1 MKALFWKEIRE
12 NLMWALLA
20 AVCVAGALFYG
31 LRSDP
36 DRMSYG
42 NNLWMGMLSPQELLV
57 STFGF
62 PLIGA
67 AFGFLQILTELRRD
81 QWAFLVHRPVTRSQI
96 FWGKAIPGIV
106 LYLLATIPPFLLV
119 AWWVS
124 QPGSIPAPFDW
135 RTTQAGFM
143 DIFTGAG
150 FYFAALWTGISQG
163 KWYGRRLLPLVA
175 ACYGAILTKGY
186 MNLGYA
192 LPFAIITMV
201 AVVPAALAAF
211 QTFGIFRKERW
222 WGKTASVLAL
232 LLAACIIWMW
242 LAAGWT
248 LIFPRKPYSGTDY
261 RVLKDGQFVKV
272 WQQGSFLK
280 KATTL
285 DGKEVPPPDGGKSW
299 GWDDFLITNYLN
311 TSIRTERSSYPY
323 RQPGEYYEQIYSN
336 SSEVQWYFMRE
347 LQVFASYDLRTK
359 LLSGYVG
366 LNGFADSAEKAGGF
380 PINMNGFRYQ
390 GYDSPFVAGNTLY
403 NPKLFRN
410 EVIKLYE
417 TPEGET
423 LLGGAMFQ
431 ERNAEPTKA
440 KDFVVATDRNIQAR
454 SGDGT
459 VIWTMPQLPNADKYA
474 SIEILRTNDRSKY
487 FLIFQPDYR
496 RRTEVGELLYTIAPD
511 GQVLERV
518 EIPPAKKQDP
528 KVTWKTIKDRG
539 VYPLGQVL
547 WEYVNGI
554 YRTWDSGEE
563 IKLVWDYEPANRNYT
578 LILWAVAL
586 GCGLVCAAL
595 SLLWLPRLE
604 LTRGQRT
611 AWLIFIVFYSFAGL
625 FVFLVAN
632 NWPRRVRCDACTKKR
647 SIERTACEHCGAP
660 WAEPKRDGTEIFE
673 SVDVV
678 KA

>member
-20 AVCVAGALFYG
+20 AACVAGALFYG

-96 FWGKAIPGIV
+96 FWGKAIPGLT

-143 DIFTGAG
+143 DVFTGSA

-175 ACYGAILTKGY
+175 ACYGAVLTKGY
-186 MNLGYA
+186 VYLGYA
-192 LPFAIITMV
+192 MPFAIITML
-201 AVVPAALAAF
+201 AIAPAAVAAF

-222 WGKTASVLAL
+222 WGKTATVLAL
-232 LLAACIIWMW
+232 LLAACMIWIW
-242 LAAGWT
+242 ISAGWT
-248 LIFPRKPYSGTDY
+248 LIFPRKPYTGTDY
-261 RVLKDGQFVKV
+261 RVIKSGQIVKV
-272 WQQGSFLK
+272 WQQGSWMKKVATPDGTELK
-280 KATTL
+280 PPNGGTSWTWNDFL
-285 DGKEVPPPDGGKSW
+285 DGNYINLSTRKE
-299 GWDDFLITNYLN
+299 
-311 TSIRTERSSYPY
+311 RARYPY
-323 RQPGEYYEQIYSN
+323 RQPGQYYQQIYGSGAN
-336 SSEVQWYFMRE
+336 VLWYYVND
-347 LQVFASYDLRTK
+347 LQAFVSYDQRTK
-359 LLSGYVG
+359 ALSGYVG
-366 LNGFADSAEKAGGF
+366 PNGFAESAEKAGRF
-380 PINMNGFRYQ
+380 PVNLESFYYQ

-403 NPKLFRN
+403 TPRLSRN
-410 EVIKLYE
+410 QVTKLYE
-417 TPEGET
+417 APEGEA
-423 LLGGAMFQ
+423 LQGGAMFR
-431 ERNAEPTKA
+431 ERGGEEEDS
-440 KDFVVATDRNIQAR
+440 KDFVMATDRNIQAR
-454 SGDGT
+454 SEDGT
-459 VIWTMPQLPNADKYA
+459 MIWTLPAIADARKY
-474 SIEILRTNDRSKY
+474 SSVEITRTEDKSKY
-487 FLIFQPDYR
+487 FLIFQPDYPF
-496 RRTEVGELLYTIAPD
+496 RTEVGELLYTIASD
-511 GQVLERV
+511 GQVLEKV
-518 EIPPAKKQDP
+518 EMPPARKSVP
-528 KVTWKTIKDRG
+528 KVTWKTIQDRG

-547 WEYVNGI
+547 WEYMNGI
-554 YRTWDSGEE
+554 YRTWSGGEE
-563 IKLVWDYEPANRNYT
+563 VKLVWDYEPAARNYT
-578 LILWAVAL
+578 LILWGVAL
-586 GCGLVCAAL
+586 GLGVICAAS
-595 SLLWLPRLE
+595 SLLLLPRLE
-604 LTRGQRT
+604 LTKGQRI
-611 AWLIFIVFYSFAGL
+611 AWLVFIVFYSFAGL

-632 NWPRRVRCDACTKKR
+632 SWPRRVKCPSCAKKR

-673 SVDVV
+673 NVELAKV
-678 KA
+678 